1 MKLNAIALALG
12 LASSSAFAGVVIQID
27 PDGSFGTDA
36 VQAVTSLGW
45 NNGNSI
51 STPTANGQ
59 VVPSPT
65 GIIQTYG
72 HSSLA
77 NFNGTDSNPIGGLG
91 LNSAY
96 EWTYVFGSLESAT
109 TVPVI
114 PNVLNTSFFTS
125 VAGGDNFFRVYFN
138 TGLTA
143 SNVNGTG
150 FTSPTLIMAGT
161 ISPANV
167 VTGFGYGNFTGT
179 SIAAGPLDQN
189 VANNYPGLLT
199 TTGTG
204 STNLEGILTY
214 TNPDFIKSAVT
225 GISLSLNT
233 FNSLP
238 FRGTDPSSCFTD
250 GAGNPVGGAGTNTA
264 GGTCTNNIGTV
275 NGNDGPGTMFM
286 TRASSD
292 FYIPEPSSMALVGVG
307 LLSALGLRRKRA

>member
-12 LASSSAFAGVVIQID
+12 LASSSAFAGTIIMID
-27 PDGSFGTDA
+27 PDGLGSEA
-36 VQAVTSLGW
+36 SQAVGGLGW

-51 STPTANGQ
+51 SLPVGSG
-59 VVPSPT
+59 VVAPVPDGT
-65 GIIQTYG
+65 IQTYG
-72 HSSLA
+72 QAALA
-77 NFNGTDSNPIGGLG
+77 NFNDQNGNTIGGLG
-91 LNSAY
+91 LNSSY
-96 EWTYVFGSLESAT
+96 QWTYVFGALESAT
-109 TVPVI
+109 FNPSGSGGTANFETV
-114 PNVLNTSFFTS
+114 T
-125 VAGGDNFFRVYFN
+125 GGDNFFRVYFN

-179 SIAAGPLDQN
+179 STAAGPLDQN

-264 GGTCTNNIGTV
+264 GGTCINNIGTV